1 MRSMRRRYRWSAL
14 VFPLAGAGFASGQAS
29 GAPSGIAGVVYV
41 DQNANGLRD
50 PGEPG
55 LGGVAV
61 SDQAEVVKTS
71 ADGSFRIEASRGF
84 GLVFVSV
91 PDGYR
96 AVGNFWKRVDSLSAV
111 PLLFAMAPVPESPDF
126 LFIHASDTH
135 ISEASL
141 VRTQRLRVLV
151 DSVRPAFVLI
161 SGDLV
166 RDALRVPEGE
176 ATAYYELFQRE
187 MALFRVPVWT
197 VPGNHEIFGIERHLS
212 LVSPKHPLYGRG
224 MYRHYR
230 GPDYYSFTQG
240 GVHFVG
246 LNSVDI
252 DDLWYYGHVDSVQA
266 EWLSRDLAAIPAG
279 MPVVTFNHIPFFTS
293 VETVDG
299 FRAEQPAPTPI
310 TVRGKTQFRH
320 TVSNAA
326 EIIARLRSH
335 PYALALGGHL
345 HVRELLRFEGS
356 PIRFYQAAAVIGPSE
371 GAGFTFP
378 SGITV
383 YQVRSGKID
392 DGRFIPLLP

>member
-1 MRSMRRRYRWSAL
+1 MRNVKRFGPMLLLGLLPLVNPNSRAL
-14 VFPLAGAGFASGQAS
+14 EVT
-29 GAPSGIAGVVYV
+29 GVVFI

-55 LGGVAV
+55 LGGVVV
-61 SDQAEVVKTS
+61 SDQADVVKTS
-71 ADGSFRIEASRGF
+71 VDGSFRIEGNGGF
-84 GLVFVSV
+84 GIVFVSV

-96 AVGNFWKRVDSLSAV
+96 AVGNFWRPVDSLSAAR
-111 PLLFAMAPVPESPDF
+111 PLLFPMAPVPESPDF
-126 LFIHASDTH
+126 IFIHASDTH

-141 VRTQRLRVLV
+141 ARTQRLRALV

-166 RDALRVPEGE
+166 RDALRVPEAE
-176 ATAYYELFQRE
+176 ASSYYELFQRE

-252 DDLWYYGHVDSVQA
+252 DDLWYYGHVDSTQA
-266 EWLSRDLAAIPAG
+266 EWLVRDLAAIPAS
-279 MPVVTFNHIPFFTS
+279 MPVVSFNHIPFFTA

-299 FRAEQPAPTPI
+299 YRGDPPAPTTI
-310 TVRGKTQFRH
+310 TVRGKTSFRH
-320 TVSNAA
+320 MVSNAA
-326 EIIARLRSH
+326 EIIARLKVR
-335 PYALALGGHL
+335 PYDLALGGHM
-345 HVRELLRFEGS
+345 HVRELLRFEGT
-356 PIRFYQAAAVIGPSE
+356 PIRFYQAAAVVGPSD
-371 GAGFTFP
+371 GGGFTFP
-378 SGITV
+378 SGVTV
-383 YQVRSGKID
+383 YQVRGGKID
-392 DGRFIPLLP
+392 EGRFLPLSP

>member
-1 MRSMRRRYRWSAL
+1 MPTTITQLLLAAILVLGRGTEVRSP
-14 VFPLAGAGFASGQAS
+14 V
-29 GAPSGIAGVVYV
+29 AGVVFV
-41 DQNANGLRD
+41 DLNGNGLRD
-50 PGEPG
+50 ASEPG

-61 SDQAEVVKTS
+61 SDQADVVKTS
-71 ADGSFRIEASRGF
+71 ADGSFRIEGSGGF
-84 GLVFVSV
+84 GIVFVSV

-96 AVGNFWKRVDSLSAV
+96 AVGSFWKRVDSLSTV
-111 PLLFAMAPVPESPDF
+111 PMVFAMAPVPETPDF

-141 VRTQRLRVLV
+141 GRTQQLRALV

-166 RDALRVPEGE
+166 RDALRVPEAE
-176 ATAYYELFQRE
+176 ATGYYELFQRE

-230 GPDYYSFTQG
+230 GPDYYSFTKG
-240 GVHFVG
+240 GIHFVG

-266 EWLSRDLAAIPAG
+266 EWLGKDLAAIPAS

-320 TVSNAA
+320 AVSNAG
-326 EIIARLRSH
+326 EIIARLRTH
-335 PYALALGGHL
+335 PYDLALGGHM
-345 HVRELLRFEGS
+345 HVRELLRFEGP
-356 PIRFYQAAAVIGPSE
+356 PIRFYQAAAVVGPSE
-371 GAGFTFP
+371 GAGLTFP

-383 YQVRSGKID
+383 YQVRSGKVD
-392 DGRFIPLLP
+392 EGRFIPLAP

>member
-1 MRSMRRRYRWSAL
+1 MRTVKRFGPMLLLGLLPLVNPNSRAL
-14 VFPLAGAGFASGQAS
+14 SVT
-29 GAPSGIAGVVYV
+29 GVVFV
-41 DQNANGLRD
+41 DQNENGLSD

-55 LGGVAV
+55 LGGVVV
-61 SDQAEVVKTS
+61 SDQVEVVKTG
-71 ADGSFRIEASRGF
+71 ADGAFRIERQTAG
-84 GLVFVSV
+84 GLVYVSV

-96 AVGNFWKRVDSLSAV
+96 AVGNFWRPVDSLSAAR
-111 PLLFAMAPVPESPDF
+111 PLLFPMAPVPESADF
-126 LFIHASDTH
+126 SFIHASDTH

-141 VRTQRLRVLV
+141 ARTQRLRALV

-166 RDALRVPEGE
+166 RDALRVPEAE
-176 ATAYYELFQRE
+176 ATGYYELFQRE

-246 LNSVDI
+246 LNTVDM

-266 EWLSRDLAAIPAG
+266 EWLSRDLAAIPAS
-279 MPVVTFNHIPFFTS
+279 MQVVTFNHIPFFTA

-299 FRAEQPAPTPI
+299 YRGDPPAPTTI
-310 TVRGKTQFRH
+310 TVRGKTSFRH
-320 TVSNAA
+320 TVSNAG
-326 EIIARLRSH
+326 EIIARLKVH
-335 PYALALGGHL
+335 PYDLALGGHM
-345 HVRELLRFEGS
+345 HVRELLRFEGT
-356 PIRFYQAAAVIGPSE
+356 PIRFYQAAAVVGPSD
-371 GAGFTFP
+371 GGGFTFP
-378 SGITV
+378 SGVTV
-383 YQVRSGKID
+383 YQVRGGKVD
-392 DGRFIPLLP
+392 EGRFLPLSP